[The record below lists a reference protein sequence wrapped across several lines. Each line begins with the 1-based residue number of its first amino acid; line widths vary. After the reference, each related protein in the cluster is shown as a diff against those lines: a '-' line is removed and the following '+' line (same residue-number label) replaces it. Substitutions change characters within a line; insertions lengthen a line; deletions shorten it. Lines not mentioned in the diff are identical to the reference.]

1 MFVVISGV
9 TTKIKIKRIFDKQA
23 NRGGILNTEKRI
35 QKKKRKER
43 KRNRACGKIEKYSKV
58 IDFKPNVIINYLTV

>member
-23 NRGGILNTEKRI
+23 NRGGKLNT
-35 QKKKRKER
+35 KKESRRRKER
-43 KRNRACGKIEKYSKV
+43 REKETEHVEK
-58 IDFKPNVIINYLTV
+58 